1 MSLRRRSLASTAMA
15 SSGSGPGR
23 PPLSTPPR
31 HGAPAVPST
40 NPRSVGSTGKSVP
53 PRHSAVRAPPKTM
66 RGVEQSSATA
76 ASSSSSSEKGA
87 EKGLRLSA
95 LVHVE
100 LAGFAVWALFL
111 GSAIERACATKS
123 ILAAFGSTLV
133 HIALAIV
140 RHSLVCTVRD
150 DFLARTPFV
159 LRSLVGMVH
168 LHAAH
173 AAAFALLS
181 DSLVTGA
188 MTGAAYS
195 ISYILS
201 SRYII
206 PFSISH
212 DISTSSKKKRGRI
225 RRIFMALATPKSA
238 MRAAALAIAPVVAS
252 RAFALAS
259 DIELLPT
266 IARAA
271 CIIVT
276 AMAIEAT
283 YVAFIAEGGSVGK
296 VLPRSM
302 MACAR
307 GAESEDG
314 AAIDAL
320 LASLELCDGA
330 SIEEAFLALPLEPHA
345 KSPKKRSGL
354 LEFAQAHN
362 NLPGNAS
369 DRADAVR
376 HWWQR
381 AIGRVS
387 STSSA
392 RLRDVMLLASNM
404 RFREVNQAVYTADAA
419 EPGRAFVA
427 RTKLPASLEI
437 VRARA
442 FMELASI
449 AASSSSDAKLARQE
463 LFSGVD
469 QWGGMRF
476 MRLASTCTSVIDA
489 LSLALEAYVEM
500 RAEKP
505 TTLPEASKIL
515 LGPRPAEA
523 RNMTDAEIA
532 SVTWTAMRRAREAKS
547 KPWVGPEWWRSIIRG
562 PFEPIDPV
570 AEQRHDESAAS
581 SSGKTPWTPLSV
593 ARRPVQRQAQAL
605 LADAAAV
612 AHAARAMACMI
623 QASAKGEDTHRV
635 AADAIPAILQSL
647 LRLHIALDTVDAK
660 LTSKIWAVPYPSLK
674 HTRGK
679 APKRGRKL
687 KRIALPPS
695 GLSLLDSVDKAIV
708 QVCNCVVTDADG
720 IDVIKFSDP
729 ALDDCYASFQ
739 AARG

>member
-1 MSLRRRSLASTAMA
+1 M
-15 SSGSGPGR
+15 
-23 PPLSTPPR
+23 
-31 HGAPAVPST
+31 
-40 NPRSVGSTGKSVP
+40 
-53 PRHSAVRAPPKTM
+53 
-66 RGVEQSSATA
+66 
-76 ASSSSSSEKGA
+76 
-87 EKGLRLSA
+87 
-95 LVHVE
+95 
-100 LAGFAVWALFL
+100 
-111 GSAIERACATKS
+111 
-123 ILAAFGSTLV
+123 
-133 HIALAIV
+133 
-140 RHSLVCTVRD
+140 
-150 DFLARTPFV
+150 
-159 LRSLVGMVH
+159 
-168 LHAAH
+168 
-173 AAAFALLS
+173 
-181 DSLVTGA
+181 
-188 MTGAAYS
+188 
-195 ISYILS
+195 
-201 SRYII
+201 
-206 PFSISH
+206 
-212 DISTSSKKKRGRI
+212 
-225 RRIFMALATPKSA
+225 
-238 MRAAALAIAPVVAS
+238 
-252 RAFALAS
+252 
-259 DIELLPT
+259 
-266 IARAA
+266 
-271 CIIVT
+271 
-276 AMAIEAT
+276 
-283 YVAFIAEGGSVGK
+283 
-296 VLPRSM
+296 
-302 MACAR
+302 
-307 GAESEDG
+307 
-314 AAIDAL
+314 
-320 LASLELCDGA
+320 
-330 SIEEAFLALPLEPHA
+330 
-345 KSPKKRSGL
+345 
-354 LEFAQAHN
+354 
-362 NLPGNAS
+362 
-369 DRADAVR
+369 
-376 HWWQR
+376 
-381 AIGRVS
+381 
-387 STSSA
+387 
-392 RLRDVMLLASNM
+392 
-404 RFREVNQAVYTADAA
+404 YTADAA

-612 AHAARAMACMI
+612 AHAARAMASMI

-739 AARG
+739 AAREVGAQEVSYSFFFCHFNALGVEEARALISMCNQRTQVDEPSRTRFPVRSRRSAYALILQHYAELFERCAPSYLRRAPYRKSLTFSLLLFRSRS